1 MNIIESSG
9 LGRRY
14 RRVWALRDCTLAI
27 PAGHVVALVGPNG
40 SGKTTLLELAVGL
53 RVPSAGRLSV
63 LGGIAPGSLPAL
75 SRVAFVA
82 QDAPLYRQLSVA
94 DTLRL
99 AGRLND
105 RWDRRWARQRVAE
118 LAIPLSAKLGALSS
132 GRQAQVALTVALA
145 RRPELL
151 ILDEPLA
158 RLDPLAR
165 HEFLAAV
172 LEAVAT
178 DGVSVVFSSHVLAEL
193 DRVADY
199 LVVLSEGH
207 VQVAG
212 ETDTLVAGHRMLVGR
227 TDHVDRLPAGLSIV
241 SAQRAG
247 QQTQLL
253 ARCGDDPRPA
263 AEAGFRAEPVGV
275 EELVLAYLRHPEATA
290 LPGPS
295 GTTGSREIPA

>member
-1 MNIIESSG
+1 MNIIEASG

-27 PAGHVVALVGPNG
+27 PAGHVVALVGPSG

-63 LGGIAPGSLPAL
+63 LGGVAPGSIPAL

-99 AGRLND
+99 AGHLND
-105 RWDRRWARQRVAE
+105 RWDHQWARQRVAE
-118 LAIPLSAKLGALSS
+118 LAVPFSAKLGALSS
-132 GRQAQVALTVALA
+132 GTQAQLALTVALG

-178 DGVSVVFSSHVLAEL
+178 DGLSVVFSSHLLAEL

-212 ETDTLVAGHRMLVGR
+212 EIDSLVAGHRMLVGR
-227 TDHVDRLPAGLSIV
+227 TDHVDLLPAGLSIV
-241 SAQRAG
+241 SAQRAD
-247 QQTQLL
+247 QQTRLL

-263 AEAGFRAEPVGV
+263 AAAGFRAEPVGV
-275 EELVLAYLRHPEATA
+275 EELVLAYLRQPDATA

-295 GTTGSREIPA
+295 GTTGSREVPA